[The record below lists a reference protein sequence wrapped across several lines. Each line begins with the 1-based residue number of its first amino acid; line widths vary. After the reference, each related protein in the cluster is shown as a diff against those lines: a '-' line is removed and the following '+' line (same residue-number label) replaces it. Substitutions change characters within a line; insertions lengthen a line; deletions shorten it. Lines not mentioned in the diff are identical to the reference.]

1 MTTMQQRRFGRTGLS
16 VPHITYGG
24 GWVGGF
30 IIRAGEAEREAMLDK
45 ALKVGIDWIDTAA
58 SYGQG
63 RSEEVIGAWRAKRA
77 DRKAARIS
85 TKFAVADVTG
95 DYESQLRASLAESY
109 RRLAMSHVPLVTLH
123 NSIITDTSAPRRSPR
138 DLTVSEMLRP
148 GGALDAMDKLRRDGL
163 YDWVGITALGEP
175 AALKAVVES
184 GRVDAAQVYYNLLNP
199 TADVPAGPG
208 WTTTDFDG
216 LLHTCKAHDVG
227 VTGIRILAAGVL
239 ATRERHGR
247 EIPITDNAD
256 AAAEQMRADVAL
268 TALGTNLGPGAEVAI
283 RYGLASDL
291 MATIE
296 VGIGE
301 AHHLDVALAAYA
313 KGPLPAGTTNVL
325 VPIWRAHPAFR
336 KPVGTL
342 TA

>member
-1 MTTMQQRRFGRTGLS
+1 MQQRRFGRTGLTI
-16 VPHITYGG
+16 PHITYGG

-30 IIRAGEAEREAMLDK
+30 IIRAGEAEREAVLDR
-45 ALKVGIDWIDTAA
+45 ALAAGIDWIDTAA

-77 DRKAARIS
+77 ERRQARIS
-85 TKFAVADVTG
+85 TKFVITDPAG
-95 DYESQLRASLAESY
+95 DYEQQLRASLAASY
-109 RRLAMSHVPLVTLH
+109 QRLGMTQVPLVTLH
-123 NSIITDTSAPRRSPR
+123 NSIIADASAARRTPR
-138 DLTVSEMLRP
+138 DLTVSDMLRP
-148 GGALDAMDKLRRDGL
+148 GGALDTMDKLRREGL

-199 TADVPAGPG
+199 TADVPAGRG
-208 WTTTDFDG
+208 WTSTDFDG
-216 LLHTCKAHDVG
+216 LLHTCKSRDVG
-227 VTGIRILAAGVL
+227 VMGIRVLAAGVL

-247 EIPITDNAD
+247 EISLTTNAD
-256 AAAEQMRADVAL
+256 AAAEEMRASVAL
-268 TALGTNLGPGAEVAI
+268 TALGTDLGSGAEVAI
-283 RYGLASDL
+283 RFALASDL

-313 KGPLPAGTTNVL
+313 KGPLPAHAATVMA
-325 VPIWRAHPAFR
+325 PIWRAHPAFSR
-336 KPVGTL
+336 GTGGAL
-342 TA
+342 NA